1 MNDTEQQRIKE
12 TFKHGT
18 ENFTPDDLEKVIGNG
33 AAAEEKGS
41 SLGKQFEN
49 FKLLWQLLKDYYNK
63 KYPNAPWKLIA
74 AIGFAVLYLVSP
86 LDVIPDFIPL
96 VGFVDDA
103 SVFALV
109 VAGFSSDIEDYKK
122 WLAAQKQKPEGGS
135 PQLKA

>member
-1 MNDTEQQRIKE
+1 MDKKEQARVNE
-12 TFKHGT
+12 SFAHGT
-18 ENFTPDDLEKVIGNG
+18 QNFSQEDLDKVMSDE
-33 AAAEEKGS
+33 ATAQRKAS

-74 AIGFAVLYLVSP
+74 AVGFAVAYLVSP
-86 LDVIPDFIPL
+86 IDVIPDFIPI

-109 VAGFSSDIEDYKK
+109 IKGFSSDIDDYKR
-122 WLAAQKQKPEGGS
+122 WLKEQKKSNLLQ
-135 PQLKA
+135 